1 MFKKKDIKKILIL
14 FGIICLFR
22 LYCDYTNREGF
33 FNIGKRYKKA
43 KKGVSKNL
51 ESMIGLLPEKVN
63 LKKNVLNLKRKIIS

>member
-22 LYCDYTNREGF
+22 LYCDYTNQEGF
-33 FNIGKRYKKA
+33 LNIGKRYKSV

-63 LKKNVLNLKRKIIS
+63 VKKNVLNLKRKIIS